1 MGTGS
6 RRKIMKVL
14 SKLKKLNKREKYI
27 VYGAAGLIVILII
40 IQFIVTPFFERK
52 ERMKRNL
59 QAKITMLGEMR
70 QWQSEFKALKKNTQ
84 ISKSRFARRQKGF
97 TLFSFL
103 DNLAG
108 TAGIKDRISYMKPSK
123 TAQKDSTYKI
133 SRVEMKLDEITLN
146 QLLTYLHGVE
156 TSENM
161 VDIKKLSITK
171 KDKKQEFITVVMQV
185 ETVEI

>member
-1 MGTGS
+1 
-6 RRKIMKVL
+6 MKML

-27 VYGAAGLIVILII
+27 VYGAVGLIVILII
-40 IQFIVTPFFERK
+40 MQLIVTPFFERK

-70 QWQSEFKALKKNTQ
+70 QWQSEYQALKKNTQ
-84 ISKSRFARRQKGF
+84 ISESRFARRQKGF

-123 TAQKDSTYKI
+123 TAQKDSNYKI
-133 SRVEMKLDEITLN
+133 SRVEMKLDAITLN
-146 QLLTYLHGVE
+146 QLITYMHGIE

-171 KDKKQEFITVVMQV
+171 RDKKQDFITVVMQV